1 MTLVSKN
8 SDYAIRALMA
18 LAQKPGRGFVSS
30 SALAGA
36 DGIPLRFLRRIL
48 RDLLRAKMIEAKEGV
63 RGGVRLARR
72 PEKITVANIIQLFQ
86 GPVQLSR
93 CMFRSRLCGN
103 RSSCVLRRRI
113 KGIEAIVSREFQGIT
128 IAGLCQDQPR
138 RKKRGIHE
146 A

>member
-1 MTLVSKN
+1 
-8 SDYAIRALMA
+8 MA
-18 LAQKPGRGFVSS
+18 LAQQTGRGFVSS

-48 RDLLRAKMIEAKEGV
+48 RDLLRAKMIEAKEGL

-72 PEKITVANIIQLFQ
+72 PEKITVAEVIELFQ

-103 RSSCVLRRRI
+103 RGSCVLRRRI
-113 KGIEAIVSREFQGIT
+113 QVSR
-128 IAGLCQDQPR
+128 R
-138 RKKRGIHE
+138 W
-146 A
+146 